1 MIRFLMRKRDSSLNR
16 AAIMTSDL
24 IVGAYGYEVECC
36 AAAAKYG
43 TEKRR
48 ESAVATFSLI
58 QSYFS
63 G

>member
-1 MIRFLMRKRDSSLNR
+1 
-16 AAIMTSDL
+16 MTSDL